1 MAATAACSRATRT
14 HSQLGY
20 VRGDG
25 LQLTHFDDLLRQ
37 YEGPPSPCSSLVSS
51 SLLSVG
57 GGGLICSPVGY
68 VCLHSF
74 VGFLRHRSE
83 HVSLGEYAIEV
94 YVCRM
99 RDATRRRVGD
109 Y

>member
-37 YEGPPSPCSSLVSS
+37 YEGPPSPCSSL

-57 GGGLICSPVGY
+57 GGGGLIFPPVGY

-99 RDATRRRVGD
+99 RDATRRRVDD